1 MSNPAPT
8 NGHDAEA
15 TLTVLRM
22 ELSHV
27 AEKLEIA
34 IADESMPP
42 DVVMAAVAMRLQVR
56 QLLKIANPR

>member
-1 MSNPAPT
+1 MTSPDPT
-8 NGHDAEA
+8 NGQDAEA

-34 IADESMPP
+34 IADKTTHP
-42 DVVMAAVAMRLQVR
+42 DVITAAVAMRWQVR